1 MEGVLIDKLH
11 GYMVRNNPD
20 LLIALSNE
28 RNVTTYLHQRVESL
42 DNLPE
47 VLLAEGKPVYIVE
60 EICME
65 ALTRDLRPSKFGYLS
80 SVLHEEFESVYYE
93 WLESGI
99 LTYEV
104 INLLQV
110 CMPVFNHFGFREELE
125 DNSLLRN
132 AIIGSIKEYVNDS
145 SRT

>member
-11 GYMVRNNPD
+11 SYLVRNNPD
-20 LLIALSNE
+20 ILITLSTE
-28 RNVTTYLHQRVESL
+28 HKISTYLHQRVESL

-47 VLLAEGKPVYIVE
+47 ILLAEGKPVYIVE

-80 SVLHEEFESVYYE
+80 SILHEEFESVYYD

-104 INLLQV
+104 INLLHV
-110 CMPVFNHFGFREELE
+110 CMPVFNHFGFRDESE
-125 DNSLLRN
+125 DNRALRN
-132 AIIGSIKEYVNDS
+132 AIVGSIKEYANDS
-145 SRT
+145 LRT